1 MEKAD
6 RKTMLVHFDTWLTL
20 TATMSDEQ
28 VGKLLRAAITYARGD
43 SESEAFFGGDKVLTL
58 ALSMLKMSDDMD
70 WKQYRMKCEKLKA
83 NIQKRWRK
91 SNIQTNTNEYNSI
104 QMGTYTN
111 TNTNTYTNTN
121 TNTNTNTDVVTT
133 NSNELAIPTTIQKED
148 NAQGRELLLSRLR
161 ERMYREQIKLNNIA
175 ASLHATVEDVL
186 RTGDAVIDEWGLTD
200 EPAKGI
206 NMKHLL
212 SQIRIKWEAWQR
224 LERQRTAEDR
234 EREWMNDMAAGA
246 IDNLER
252 INNTKT
258 TTK

>member
-28 VGKLLRAAITYARGD
+28 VGILLRAAIAYARGESG
-43 SESEAFFGGDKVLTL
+43 SETCFGGDKVLAL
-58 ALSMLKMSDDMD
+58 AFSMLKMSDDMD
-70 WKQYRMKCEKLKA
+70 WKQYRLKCEKLKA

-91 SNIQTNTNEYNSI
+91 SNIQKNTNEYNSI

-111 TNTNTYTNTN
+111 TNTNTNTN
-121 TNTNTNTDVVTT
+121 TDTDVVTT
-133 NSNELAIPTTIQKED
+133 NSNELAITTTNQKD

-161 ERMYREQIKLNNIA
+161 DRMYREQIKLHNIA

-186 RTGDAVIDEWGLTD
+186 RTGDAVIDEWELTD

-212 SQIRIKWEAWQR
+212 SQIRIKWEAQQR
-224 LERQRTAEDR
+224 AERQRTADDR
-234 EREWMNDMAAGA
+234 EREWINDMAAGA

-252 INNTKT
+252 INNGKT
-258 TTK
+258 IKK

>member
-28 VGKLLRAAITYARGD
+28 VGKLLRAAIAYARG
-43 SESEAFFGGDKVLTL
+43 ESKACFGGDKVLAL
-58 ALSMLKMSDDMD
+58 AFSMLKMSDDMD
-70 WKQYRMKCEKLKA
+70 WKQYRLKCEKLKS

-91 SNIQTNTNEYNSI
+91 QIQTNTNEYNSI

-111 TNTNTYTNTN
+111 TNTNTNTN
-121 TNTNTNTDVVTT
+121 TDTDTNTDVVTT
-133 NSNELAIPTTIQKED
+133 NSNELAIATTTIQKED
-148 NAQGRELLLSRLR
+148 NAQGRELLLRRLR

-252 INNTKT
+252 INNSKTRTK
-258 TTK
+258 

>member
-1 MEKAD
+1 MEKSD

-28 VGKLLRAAITYARGD
+28 VGKLLRAAIAYARGD
-43 SESEAFFGGDKVLTL
+43 SESDAFFGGDKVLAL
-58 ALSMLKMSDDMD
+58 AFSMLQMSDDMD
-70 WKQYRMKCEKLKA
+70 WKQYRLKCEKLKS

-91 SNIQTNTNEYNSI
+91 QIQTNTNEYNSI
-104 QMGTYTN
+104 QKG
-111 TNTNTYTNTN
+111 TYTNTN

-133 NSNELAIPTTIQKED
+133 NSNELAIPTTNQKD
-148 NAQGRELLLSRLR
+148 NAQGRELLLRRLR

-224 LERQRTAEDR
+224 LERQRTADDR
-234 EREWMNDMAAGA
+234 ERDWMNDMAAGA

-252 INNTKT
+252 INNSKTITK
-258 TTK
+258 

>member
-28 VGKLLRAAITYARGD
+28 VGILLRAAIAYARG
-43 SESEAFFGGDKVLTL
+43 ESEACFGGDKVLAL
-58 ALSMLKMSDDMD
+58 AFSILKMSDDMD
-70 WKQYRMKCEKLKA
+70 WKQYRLKCEKLKA

-104 QMGTYTN
+104 QKD
-111 TNTNTYTNTN
+111 TNTN

-133 NSNELAIPTTIQKED
+133 NSNELAITTTIQKD

-224 LERQRTAEDR
+224 LERQRTADDR
-234 EREWMNDMAAGA
+234 ERDWMNDMAAGA

-252 INNTKT
+252 INKTK
-258 TTK
+258 KK

>member
-1 MEKAD
+1 MEKSD
-6 RKTMLVHFDTWLTL
+6 RKTMLVYFEAWRTL
-20 TATMSDEQ
+20 TATMSDAQ
-28 VGKLLRAAITYARGD
+28 VGQLLRAAIAYARGESG
-43 SESEAFFGGDKVLTL
+43 SETCFGGDEVLSL
-58 ALSMLKMSDDMD
+58 AFSMLKMYDDKD
-70 WKQYRMKCEKLKA
+70 WASYSNKCEKNKA
-83 NIQKRWRK
+83 NVQKRWRK
-91 SNIQTNTNEYNSI
+91 VIRTNTNEYDCKNRTNS
-104 QMGTYTN
+104 YSN
-111 TNTNTYTNTN
+111 NNNN
-121 TNTNTNTDVVTT
+121 NNNNNDNDNNNDVVTT
-133 NSNELAIPTTIQKED
+133 NSNELAITTTNQKD

-186 RTGDAVIDEWGLTD
+186 RTGDAVIDEWALTD

-224 LERQRTAEDR
+224 AERQRTAEDR
-234 EREWMNDMAAGA
+234 ERDWINDMAAGA

-252 INNTKT
+252 INNGKT

>member
-20 TATMSDEQ
+20 TATMSDAQ
-28 VGKLLRAAITYARGD
+28 VGQLLRAAIAYARGD
-43 SESEAFFGGDKVLTL
+43 SESEAFFGGDKVLAL
-58 ALSMLKMSDDMD
+58 AFSMLKMSDDMD
-70 WKQYRMKCEKLKA
+70 WKQYRLKCEKLKA

-104 QMGTYTN
+104 QKGTY
-111 TNTNTYTNTN
+111 TN

-133 NSNELAIPTTIQKED
+133 NSNELAITTNQKD
-148 NAQGRELLLSRLR
+148 NNAQGRELLLSRLR
-161 ERMYREQIKLNNIA
+161 DRMYREQIKLHNIA

-186 RTGDAVIDEWGLTD
+186 RTGDAVIDEWELTD

-212 SQIRIKWEAWQR
+212 SQIRIKWEVQQR
-224 LERQRTAEDR
+224 AERQRTAEDR
-234 EREWMNDMAAGA
+234 ERDWMNDMAAGA
-246 IDNLER
+246 IDNIER
-252 INNTKT
+252 INNGKT
-258 TTK
+258 IKK

>member
-28 VGKLLRAAITYARGD
+28 VGKLLRSSIAYARGE
-43 SESEAFFGGDKVLTL
+43 SGSEACFGGDKVLAL
-58 ALSMLKMSDDMD
+58 AFSMLKMSDDMD
-70 WKQYRMKCEKLKA
+70 WKQYRLKCEKLKA

-91 SNIQTNTNEYNSI
+91 SNIQKNTNEYNSI

-111 TNTNTYTNTN
+111 TNTNTDTD
-121 TNTNTNTDVVTT
+121 TDVVTT
-133 NSNELAIPTTIQKED
+133 NSNELAITTTNQKD

-161 ERMYREQIKLNNIA
+161 DRMYREQIKLHNIS

-186 RTGDAVIDEWGLTD
+186 RTGDAVIDEWELTD

-212 SQIRIKWEAWQR
+212 SQIRIKWEAQQR
-224 LERQRTAEDR
+224 AERQRTADDR
-234 EREWMNDMAAGA
+234 ERDWMNDMAAGA

-252 INNTKT
+252 INNGKT
-258 TTK
+258 TKK

>member
-6 RKTMLVHFDTWLTL
+6 RKTMIVHFDTWLTL
-20 TATMSDEQ
+20 TATMSDAQ
-28 VGKLLRAAITYARGD
+28 VGQLLRAAIAYARGD
-43 SESEAFFGGDKVLTL
+43 SESEACFCGDKVLAL
-58 ALSMLKMSDDMD
+58 AFSMLKMSDDMD
-70 WKQYRMKCEKLKA
+70 WKQYRLKCEKLKA
-83 NIQKRWRK
+83 NIQNRWRK
-91 SNIQTNTNEYNSI
+91 SNIQKNTNEYNSI

-111 TNTNTYTNTN
+111 TNTNTNTN
-121 TNTNTNTDVVTT
+121 TDTNTDVVIT
-133 NSNELAIPTTIQKED
+133 NSNELAIPTTTIQKED

-161 ERMYREQIKLNNIA
+161 ERMYCEQIKLNNIA

-224 LERQRTAEDR
+224 LERQRTADDR

>member
-28 VGKLLRAAITYARGD
+28 VGKLLRAAIAYARGD
-43 SESEAFFGGDKVLTL
+43 SESEAFFGGDKVLAL
-58 ALSMLKMSDDMD
+58 AFSMLKMSDDMD
-70 WKQYRMKCEKLKA
+70 WKQYRLKCEKLKS

-91 SNIQTNTNEYNSI
+91 QIQTNTNEYNSI
-104 QMGTYTN
+104 QKGTY
-111 TNTNTYTNTN
+111 TN

-133 NSNELAIPTTIQKED
+133 NSNELAIPTTNQKD

-212 SQIRIKWEAWQR
+212 SQIRIKWEAWKR
-224 LERQRTAEDR
+224 LERQRTADDR
-234 EREWMNDMAAGA
+234 ERDWMNDMAAGA

-252 INNTKT
+252 INNSKT

>member
-1 MEKAD
+1 MEKDD

-20 TATMSDEQ
+20 TATMSDAQ
-28 VGKLLRAAITYARGD
+28 VGQLLRAAIAYARGD
-43 SESEAFFGGDKVLTL
+43 SESEAFFGGDKVLAL
-58 ALSMLKMSDDMD
+58 AFSMLKMSDDMD
-70 WKQYRMKCEKLKA
+70 WKQYRLKCEKLKA

-91 SNIQTNTNEYNSI
+91 SNVQKNTNEYNSI

-111 TNTNTYTNTN
+111 TNTNT
-121 TNTNTNTDVVTT
+121 NTDVVIT
-133 NSNELAIPTTIQKED
+133 NSNELAIPTTNQKD
-148 NAQGRELLLSRLR
+148 NAKGRELLLSRLR

-200 EPAKGI
+200 EPAQGI
-206 NMKHLL
+206 NMKHLI

-234 EREWMNDMAAGA
+234 ERDWMNDMAAGA
-246 IDNLER
+246 IDNIER
-252 INNTKT
+252 INKIKT

>member
-28 VGKLLRAAITYARGD
+28 VGKLLRAAIAYARGD
-43 SESEAFFGGDKVLTL
+43 SESDAFFGGDKVLAL
-58 ALSMLKMSDDMD
+58 AFSMLQMSDDMD
-70 WKQYRMKCEKLKA
+70 WKQYRLKCEKLKS
-83 NIQKRWRK
+83 NIQNRWRK
-91 SNIQTNTNEYNSI
+91 QIQTNTNEYNSI
-104 QMGTYTN
+104 QKG
-111 TNTNTYTNTN
+111 TYTNTN
-121 TNTNTNTDVVTT
+121 TNTNTNTDTDVVTT
-133 NSNELAIPTTIQKED
+133 NSNELAIPTTNQKD

-186 RTGDAVIDEWGLTD
+186 RIGDAVIDEWGLTD
-200 EPAKGI
+200 EPSKGI

-224 LERQRTAEDR
+224 LERQRTADDR
-234 EREWMNDMAAGA
+234 ERDWMNDMAAGA

-252 INNTKT
+252 INNSKT
-258 TTK
+258 INK

>member
-28 VGKLLRAAITYARGD
+28 VGKLLRAAIAYARGD
-43 SESEAFFGGDKVLTL
+43 SESDAFFGGDKVLAL
-58 ALSMLKMSDDMD
+58 AFSMLQMSDDMD
-70 WKQYRMKCEKLKA
+70 WKQYRLKCEKLKS

-91 SNIQTNTNEYNSI
+91 QIQTNTNEYNSI
-104 QMGTYTN
+104 QKG
-111 TNTNTYTNTN
+111 TYTNTN
-121 TNTNTNTDVVTT
+121 TNTNTNTDTDVVTT
-133 NSNELAIPTTIQKED
+133 NSNELAIPTTNQKD

-186 RTGDAVIDEWGLTD
+186 RIGDAVIDEWGLTD
-200 EPAKGI
+200 EPSKGI

-224 LERQRTAEDR
+224 LERQRTADDR
-234 EREWMNDMAAGA
+234 ERDWMNDMAAGA

-252 INNTKT
+252 INNSKT
-258 TTK
+258 INK

>member
-28 VGKLLRAAITYARGD
+28 VGILLRAAIAYARG
-43 SESEAFFGGDKVLTL
+43 ESEACFGGDKVSAL
-58 ALSMLKMSDDMD
+58 AFSMLKMSDDMD
-70 WKQYRMKCEKLKA
+70 WKQYRLKCEKLKA

-91 SNIQTNTNEYNSI
+91 TNTQTNTNEYNSI

-111 TNTNTYTNTN
+111 TNTNT
-121 TNTNTNTDVVTT
+121 NTDVVTT
-133 NSNELAIPTTIQKED
+133 NSNELAITTTNQKD
-148 NAQGRELLLSRLR
+148 NAQWRELLLNRLR
-161 ERMYREQIKLNNIA
+161 ERMYRDQIKLNNIA

-212 SQIRIKWEAWQR
+212 SQIRIKWEVWQR
-224 LERQRTAEDR
+224 LERQRTADDR
-234 EREWMNDMAAGA
+234 ERDWMNDMAAGA

-252 INNTKT
+252 INKTK
-258 TTK
+258 KK

>member
-6 RKTMLVHFDTWLTL
+6 RKTMLVYFDAWQTL
-20 TATMSDEQ
+20 TATMSDAQ
-28 VGKLLRAAITYARGD
+28 VGKLLRATIAYARG
-43 SESEAFFGGDKVLTL
+43 ESEPCFGGDDVL
-58 ALSMLKMSDDMD
+58 ALAFSMLKMYDDKD
-70 WKQYRMKCEKLKA
+70 WTQYRLKCEKLKA

-91 SNIQTNTNEYNSI
+91 SSIQTNTNEYKRIQKVQIDSNNNS
-104 QMGTYTN
+104 N
-111 TNTNTYTNTN
+111 NNNN
-121 TNTNTNTDVVTT
+121 NNNNSDVVTT
-133 NSNELAIPTTIQKED
+133 NSNELAITTTIQKD

-161 ERMYREQIKLNNIA
+161 ERMYCEQIKLNNIA

-224 LERQRTAEDR
+224 LERQITADDR
-234 EREWMNDMAAGA
+234 ERDWMNDMAAGA

-252 INNTKT
+252 INNGKT
-258 TTK
+258 IKK

>member
-20 TATMSDEQ
+20 TATMSNAQ
-28 VGKLLRAAITYARGD
+28 VGQLLRAAIAYARG
-43 SESEAFFGGDKVLTL
+43 ESEACFGGDKVLAL
-58 ALSMLKMSDDMD
+58 AFSMLKMSDDMD
-70 WKQYRMKCEKLKA
+70 WKQYRLKCEKLKA

-91 SNIQTNTNEYNSI
+91 SNIQTNTNEYKSI
-104 QMGTYTN
+104 QKGTY
-111 TNTNTYTNTN
+111 TN

-133 NSNELAIPTTIQKED
+133 NSNELAITTTNQKD

-161 ERMYREQIKLNNIA
+161 DRMYREQIKLHNIA

-186 RTGDAVIDEWGLTD
+186 RTGDAVIDEWELTD

-212 SQIRIKWEAWQR
+212 SQIRIKWEAQQR
-224 LERQRTAEDR
+224 AERQRTAEDR
-234 EREWMNDMAAGA
+234 ERDWINDMAAGA

-252 INNTKT
+252 INNGKT
-258 TTK
+258 IKK

>member
-6 RKTMLVHFDTWLTL
+6 RKTMLVHFDTWRTL

-28 VGKLLRAAITYARGD
+28 VGKLLRAAIAYARGD
-43 SESEAFFGGDKVLTL
+43 SESEAFFGGDKVLAL
-58 ALSMLKMSDDMD
+58 AFSMLKMSDDMD
-70 WKQYRMKCEKLKA
+70 WKQYRLKCEKLKA

-91 SNIQTNTNEYNSI
+91 QIQTNTNEYNSI

-111 TNTNTYTNTN
+111 TNTNTDTD
-121 TNTNTNTDVVTT
+121 TNTNTDVVTT
-133 NSNELAIPTTIQKED
+133 NSNELAITTTNQKD

-224 LERQRTAEDR
+224 LERQRTADDR

-252 INNTKT
+252 INNGKT
-258 TTK
+258 IKK

>member
-28 VGKLLRAAITYARGD
+28 VGKLLRAAIAYARGD
-43 SESEAFFGGDKVLTL
+43 SESEAFFGGDKVLAL
-58 ALSMLKMSDDMD
+58 AFSILKMSDDMD
-70 WKQYRMKCEKLKA
+70 WKQYRLKCEKLKS

-91 SNIQTNTNEYNSI
+91 QIQTNTNEYNSI
-104 QMGTYTN
+104 QKGTY
-111 TNTNTYTNTN
+111 TN

-133 NSNELAIPTTIQKED
+133 NSNELAIPTTNQKD

-186 RTGDAVIDEWGLTD
+186 RIGDAVIDEWGLTD
-200 EPAKGI
+200 EPGI

-224 LERQRTAEDR
+224 LERQRTADDR
-234 EREWMNDMAAGA
+234 ERDWMNDMAAGA

-252 INNTKT
+252 INNSKT

>member
-1 MEKAD
+1 MEKTD

-20 TATMSDEQ
+20 TATMSDAQ
-28 VGKLLRAAITYARGD
+28 VGQLLRAAIAYARGD
-43 SESEAFFGGDKVLTL
+43 SESEAFFGGDKVLAL
-58 ALSMLKMSDDMD
+58 AFSMLKMSDDMD
-70 WKQYRMKCEKLKA
+70 WKQYRMKCEKLKS

-91 SNIQTNTNEYNSI
+91 QIQTNTNEYNSI

-111 TNTNTYTNTN
+111 TNTNT
-121 TNTNTNTDVVTT
+121 NTDVVIT
-133 NSNELAIPTTIQKED
+133 NSNELAIPTTIQKD

-224 LERQRTAEDR
+224 LERQRTADDR
-234 EREWMNDMAAGA
+234 ERDWMNDMAAGA

-252 INNTKT
+252 INNSKT